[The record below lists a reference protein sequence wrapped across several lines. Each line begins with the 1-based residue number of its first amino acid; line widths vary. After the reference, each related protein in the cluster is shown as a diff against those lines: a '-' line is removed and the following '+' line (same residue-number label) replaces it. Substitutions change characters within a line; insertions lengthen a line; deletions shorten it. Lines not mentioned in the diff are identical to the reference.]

1 MQASTAASTFRQI
14 SETERGERALR
25 AAAGALVLACV
36 ERARSGGGVDEFSH
50 RRARAE
56 VERLAKSPERTIL
69 LRLLMMLEDGTLAER
84 RLAKALVSY
93 ACELERTRRLVEAD
107 AAVAL
112 ALALDGA
119 DSATALHAARLARKL
134 GHRERALALYCA
146 ARDLDVGGGPIARLA
161 AVGEAVVSDDAV
173 RALGRAVRRALAA
186 GDAEAA
192 AVGLE
197 ERAAA
202 RRLAGDRRGAAR
214 DLLVAAARFADPVDR
229 ARVAH
234 ELAGVTL
241 AAGDAEAAR
250 EALQLALACGEPPQ
264 RDHARTRLHTLSR
277 DVGDQV
283 GMRRWR
289 SFKRPPLVSM
299 SAYRP
304 SSNARSL
311 APRLLAWREAL
322 EAHEIPAS

>member
-1 MQASTAASTFRQI
+1 MQVSTAAGTFRQI

-25 AAAGALVLACV
+25 AAAGALVLTCV
-36 ERARSGGGVDEFSH
+36 ERARSGGVDEFSH

-56 VERLAKSPERTIL
+56 VERLETSPERTIL
-69 LRLLMMLEDGTLAER
+69 LRLLLMVEDGTLAEAR
-84 RLAKALVSY
+84 VAKALVAY
-93 ACELERTRRLVEAD
+93 ACELERTRRLAEAD

-119 DSATALHAARLARKL
+119 GSATALHAARLARKL

-146 ARDLDVGGGPIARLA
+146 ARDLDGGSGPIARLA

-173 RALGRAVRRALAA
+173 RALGRAIRRALAA
-186 GDAEAA
+186 GDQEAA

-202 RRLAGDRRGAAR
+202 RRLAGDRGGAAR
-214 DLLVAAARFADPVDR
+214 DLLLAAARFADPVDR

-241 AAGDAEAAR
+241 AAGDADAAR
-250 EALQLALACGEPPQ
+250 EALQLALACGEAPQ
-264 RDHARTRLHTLSR
+264 QDHARTRLHTLSR
-277 DVGDQV
+277 DVGEQV

-304 SSNARSL
+304 STDTRLL
-311 APRLLAWREAL
+311 APRLLAWREAM
-322 EAHEIPAS
+322 AR